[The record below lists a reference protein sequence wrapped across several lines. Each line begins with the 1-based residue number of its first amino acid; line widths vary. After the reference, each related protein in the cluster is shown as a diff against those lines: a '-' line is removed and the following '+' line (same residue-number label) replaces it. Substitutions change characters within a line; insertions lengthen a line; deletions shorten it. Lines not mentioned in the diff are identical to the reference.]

1 MIGGLTE
8 GKIRRV
14 KCLARERDSSPTKLR
29 MQKKEERDSEEG
41 EVGDPR
47 QAGQFMRVRQE
58 SEQAG
63 KSVRSLL
70 FFFFLKSLIRI

>member
-1 MIGGLTE
+1 MSGSG
-8 GKIRRV
+8 
-14 KCLARERDSSPTKLR
+14 ERFFPHKTQDA
-29 MQKKEERDSEEG
+29 KKEERDSEEG
-41 EVGDPR
+41 EVGNPR

-70 FFFFLKSLIRI
+70 FFFFFDIFN